1 MGIRSFLF
9 GDKTKIRNEILDPE
23 LGRLIWVKD
32 DESWKGTYSGMEF
45 LLAFENGKDS
55 PSQEVRNYA
64 LSVLSSTSILE
75 DALEAEKR
83 KYIAK
88 YPNSEKEVAALR
100 YEVVNFYRYKSRANR
115 IIASLG
121 PGENFRAWRIEFAEN
136 VCEGLGFDS

>member
-9 GDKTKIRNEILDPE
+9 GDKTKIRDEILDPE
-23 LGRLIWVKD
+23 LGRLVWVED

-55 PSQEVRNYA
+55 PSQEVCDYA
-64 LSVLSSTSILE
+64 LSVLAAPSILM

-83 KYIAK
+83 KYISK
-88 YPNSEKEVAALR
+88 YPSSEKEVVALQ
-100 YEVVNFYRYKSRANR
+100 YEVINFYRYKSRANR

-121 PGENFRAWRIEFAEN
+121 LGENYRAWRIEFAEN